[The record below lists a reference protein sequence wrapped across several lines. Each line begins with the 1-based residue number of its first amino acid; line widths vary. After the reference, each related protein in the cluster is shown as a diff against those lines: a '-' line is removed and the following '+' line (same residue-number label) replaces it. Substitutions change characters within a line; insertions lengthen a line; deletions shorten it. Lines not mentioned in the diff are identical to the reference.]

1 MYHLHLIKRRHLDE
15 RKTLTKVST
24 CRPLTNIPQNK
35 SAHLGTRKPGKT
47 YANSKTTGKRSR
59 HGRNQRKE
67 PCIIGGVVPPTM
79 NSPVVAPP
87 PMPKSAVTAEERTRV
102 IDFTKTQVLPDAN
115 SSALIKCEKNNAT
128 RVLAAAIY
136 SVLEKKFFDT
146 VLPRAD
152 VATAFH
158 CNTSQL
164 SKALTGIEYA
174 SGPHQ
179 YTPKKSATKKRP
191 AEEGEQSTTAK
202 TQKKT
207 TMASRDD
214 TLSTPSTSDSDT
226 PLPDVFFKQK
236 SKRRANLLLLT
247 FNTYLIIQSHFRLL
261 V

>member
-1 MYHLHLIKRRHLDE
+1 MAKKLKTPEPVPQIEQEE
-15 RKTLTKVST
+15 RTVPSIDTITGVMISQYPKQDLPNADVCKKIGEVFKKLSEAHEAYSQAAKGLAELASEVTPEHFTLLLTAST
-24 CRPLTNIPQNK
+24 TPVIQ
-35 SAHLGTRKPGKT
+35 
-47 YANSKTTGKRSR
+47 
-59 HGRNQRKE
+59 
-67 PCIIGGVVPPTM
+67 IVVPPTM

-87 PMPKSAVTAEERTRV
+87 PMPKSAVTAEERAMI

-115 SSALIKCEKNNAT
+115 SSALINCDKNNAT

-179 YTPKKSATKKRP
+179 YTPKKSAMKKRP
-191 AEEGEQSTTAK
+191 TEEGEQSTTAK
-202 TQKKT
+202 TRKKT
-207 TMASRDD
+207 TIASRDD

-226 PLPDVFFKQK
+226 PLPDVF
-236 SKRRANLLLLT
+236 L
-247 FNTYLIIQSHFRLL
+247 
-261 V
+261 

>member
-1 MYHLHLIKRRHLDE
+1 
-15 RKTLTKVST
+15 
-24 CRPLTNIPQNK
+24 
-35 SAHLGTRKPGKT
+35 
-47 YANSKTTGKRSR
+47 
-59 HGRNQRKE
+59 
-67 PCIIGGVVPPTM
+67 M

-179 YTPKKSATKKRP
+179 YTPKKSATKSVPPRKADSQQQPKLKRKQQWP
-191 AEEGEQSTTAK
+191 AEMILYQHRVRATA
-202 TQKKT
+202 THRFR
-207 TMASRDD
+207 MF
-214 TLSTPSTSDSDT
+214 
-226 PLPDVFFKQK
+226 FFKQK

-247 FNTYLIIQSHFRLL
+247 FNTYLIYNLILDYLYKTFLKEFVFLSARRHYIRLRDRHFVSLSFCLSCIIIIINFYKTR
-261 V
+261 VNHG